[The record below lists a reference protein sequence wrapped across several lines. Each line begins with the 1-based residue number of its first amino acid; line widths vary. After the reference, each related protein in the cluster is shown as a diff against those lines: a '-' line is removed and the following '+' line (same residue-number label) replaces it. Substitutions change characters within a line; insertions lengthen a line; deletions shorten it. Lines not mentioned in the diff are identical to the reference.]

1 MGERSHALSQRSLM
15 RRPLTAV
22 ALATAA
28 AILAVSCTSSTDT
41 APSPAV
47 ETATG
52 TPAPT
57 TASAA
62 PPVDPNDPTGGL
74 TAFFDPGS
82 SADAQVLLLRDKGR
96 TEEADLIQRIADQPI
111 GVWLGNWTTDP
122 TTTVGSISD
131 RALKA
136 DQIAIFVVYNVPGRD
151 CGLYSAGG
159 LSEEYYLTWIQK
171 VADGVTPGSVV
182 WFILEPDALPQLGDC
197 DGQGDRVG
205 LIASAAEILDEA
217 GGTVFLD
224 VGHSNWKSAE
234 VMAERIALVGTD
246 HVAGFSTNTSNYNA
260 TDDEL
265 EWATELNAL
274 TGLPFITDTSR
285 SGNGATEDGQWCNP
299 RGRAL
304 GENPEVFG
312 PPGPLLAYVWAK
324 VPGESDGECNG
335 GPAAG
340 KWWNEIAV
348 ELARN
353 AQE

>member
-1 MGERSHALSQRSLM
+1 M
-15 RRPLTAV
+15 RRPLAV
-22 ALATAA
+22 VTVATVAALFVA
-28 AILAVSCTSSTDT
+28 SCTSSTDT
-41 APSPAV
+41 EPSPV
-47 ETATG
+47 PETTQTAPLPTASDAA
-52 TPAPT
+52 PAPV
-57 TASAA
+57 
-62 PPVDPNDPTGGL
+62 VDPNDPTGGL
-74 TAFFDPGS
+74 SAFFDPGS
-82 SADAQVLLLRDKGR
+82 SADAQVLILRDKGR
-96 TEEADLIQRIADQPI
+96 TEEADLVQRIADQPI
-111 GVWLGNWTTDP
+111 GVWLGNWTSDP
-122 TTTVGSISD
+122 TTTVGSISE
-131 RALKA
+131 RAKKA
-136 DQIAIFVVYNVPGRD
+136 EQISVFVVYNVPGRD

-171 VADGVTPGSVV
+171 VADGVTEGSVV

-205 LIASAAEILDEA
+205 LLASAAKILDEA

-224 VGHSNWKSAE
+224 VGHSNWKPAD
-234 VMAERIALVGTD
+234 VMAERIALVGTE
-246 HVAGFSTNTSNYNA
+246 HIAGFSTNTSNYNA

-265 EWATELNAL
+265 VWATELNAL

-285 SGNGATEDGQWCNP
+285 SGNGATDDGQWCNP

-304 GENPEVFG
+304 GENPQVFG
-312 PPGPLLAYVWAK
+312 EPGPLLAYVWAK